1 MEERLLL
8 LVLYALTYVEWI
20 SFYCVVLKEKI
31 TKPTKRS
38 LIIFLLLLALR
49 VAGIVFWG
57 HRYLLF
63 DIVWI
68 VFCFGFFLMTV
79 FQALKKWLFS
89 LVIIG
94 VLETCV
100 ACVLRAFSIY
110 ETKLRSVGAIRCAS
124 MVIAIIWLYH
134 FLIGRKINKEHF
146 VLTKK
151 VWRLFIGVLFV
162 LMFMMAYFSFVLSE
176 IPDLKMLR
184 AGSVVILLGGLS
196 IWGMIMAVIYYFN
209 GTEKYRLQNEMSEK
223 YNEQQR
229 EYFTRLLE
237 KEQDTRQFRHD
248 IINHL
253 LVMQDIASKENSEQ
267 LDRYISELLEDINGE
282 QYKQYDVGNEVVN
295 TILNYYLLPMK
306 DKCDIHVTGY
316 MGELERVSQKDLC
329 TIMSNITKN
338 AVEAVERIDDE
349 HRMISVYAN
358 CGEKYLNIKVEN
370 TMKEDIV
377 IGADGLPQTIKAD
390 KDNHGIGLSNTKK
403 IVEKYNGKYQIKTEK
418 GRFITQIYLK
428 I

>member
-31 TKPTKRS
+31 TKPTKKN
-38 LIIFLLLLALR
+38 LIVFLVLLTLR
-49 VAGIVFWG
+49 VVGIVFWG
-57 HRYLLF
+57 HRYFVF

-68 VFCFGFFLMTV
+68 VFCCSFFSMT
-79 FQALKKWLFS
+79 FLQALKKWALLFVV
-89 LVIIG
+89 LL
-94 VLETCV
+94 VLETSA
-100 ACVLRAFSIY
+100 ACVLRAFATY
-110 ETKLRSVGAIRCAS
+110 DLKLQVIGAIECAS
-124 MVIAIIWLYH
+124 VVISIIWFYY
-134 FLIGRKINKEHF
+134 FLIGRKINKEHL
-146 VLTKK
+146 VLPKN
-151 VWRLFIGVLFV
+151 VWCLFIGVILV
-162 LMFMMAYFSFVLSE
+162 IMLMMSYFSFVLSE
-176 IPDLKMLR
+176 IPELKMIKT
-184 AGSVVILLGGLS
+184 GSIIILLGGLS

-229 EYFTRLLE
+229 AYFTRLLE
-237 KEQDTRQFRHD
+237 KERDTRQFRHD
-248 IINHL
+248 IISHL

-267 LDRYISELLEDINGE
+267 LDKYIGDLLEDINGE

-295 TILNYYLLPMK
+295 TILNYYLLPLK
-306 DKCDIHVTGY
+306 DKCDIQVTGY
-316 MGELERVSQKDLC
+316 MGELERISQKDLC
-329 TIMSNITKN
+329 TIISNITKN

-349 HRMISVYAN
+349 HRMITVYAN
-358 CGEKYLNIKVEN
+358 CGEKYLNIKIEN

-377 IGADGLPQTIKAD
+377 IGADGLLQTTKKD

-403 IVEKYNGKYQIKTEK
+403 IVEKYNGKYEIKTEK
-418 GRFITQIYLK
+418 GRFTTQIYLK